1 MLGVRLLKMGTTIK
15 NNNLFLRDKPLFGLD
30 LGHGSAKVMQVDPM
44 TVHQPKGA
52 RLIGYGTVTFDPSAI
67 VNGVIEKPV
76 LIAEAVKK
84 LFTSELVGDI
94 TTSRVA
100 MALPSYRTYSQP
112 LQLPTAREKE
122 LRESVDLEM
131 QQYIPVGL
139 DELYTD
145 YSVTS
150 RTKEFTNIHTVAAPR
165 HIVDS
170 YVDLAHIL
178 GLEPILV
185 ETTMNAASR
194 LFRHDTHSDLASVI
208 IDFGAESSDIS
219 IFDNDVLV
227 TGTVSSGGNTF
238 TEIIK
243 NKLDVSTAEATII
256 KTKYGL
262 NLSKKQKQI
271 QEALEPKLH
280 EIVREIQ
287 RMTRYY
293 EERFGHEKPLSQ
305 VISIGGGAN
314 MPGLSDYLV
323 SELRMPVRTYDP
335 WNRLNYAGLTA
346 PSHTERATFTTAAGL
361 SLCSPKEVFNA

>member
-1 MLGVRLLKMGTTIK
+1 MGTIK
-15 NNNLFLRDKPLFGLD
+15 NNSNLFLRDKPLFGLD
-30 LGHGSAKVMQVDPM
+30 LGHGSAKVMQVDP
-44 TVHQPKGA
+44 TSIRHPKGA
-52 RLIGYGTVTFDPSAI
+52 KLIGYGTAPFEPTAI
-67 VNGVIEKPV
+67 VNGVVEKPAV
-76 LIAEAVKK
+76 VAEALYK
-84 LFTSELVGDI
+84 LFASNLIGDI

-100 MALPSYRTYSQP
+100 IALPSYRTYSQP
-112 LQLPTAREKE
+112 LQLPSTKAKE
-122 LRESVDLEM
+122 LKESVDAEM
-131 QQYIPVGL
+131 QQYIPVSL

-170 YVDLAHIL
+170 YVDLAYIL

-194 LFRHDTHSDLASVI
+194 LFQHDTHSDLASVI

-219 IFDNDVLV
+219 IFDNAVLV

-243 NKLDVSTAEATII
+243 DKLNVSTAEATLI

-262 NLSKKQKQI
+262 NLSKKQKEI
-271 QEALEPKLH
+271 KEALEPKLH

-305 VISIGGGAN
+305 VITIGGGAN

-335 WNRLNYAGLTA
+335 WNRLNYAGLAA
-346 PSHTERATFTTAAGL
+346 PTDTERATYTTVAGL
-361 SLCSPKEVFNA
+361 SLCNPKEVFGS